1 MKFLADMGIA
11 RSTVGALRDAGH
23 DAVHLREQG
32 LQRLADL
39 KILDKARDEGR
50 VVLTFDLDFGE
61 LLAAGLHVSPSVVIF
76 RLRRATPSAVSA
88 KLLEVVEKE
97 SEELAR
103 GAVVIVQDAR
113 YRLRRL
119 PI

>member
-11 RSTVGALRDAGH
+11 RSTVRALCDAGH

-39 KILDKARDEGR
+39 K
-50 VVLTFDLDFGE
+50 
-61 LLAAGLHVSPSVVIF
+61 LAQ
-76 RLRRATPSAVSA
+76 
-88 KLLEVVEKE
+88 
-97 SEELAR
+97 

-113 YRLRRL
+113 YRIRRL